1 MATYI
6 TLLKFTQKGVEKI
19 KGGPTR
25 LDQAKKLFSSKGA
38 ELKEFYLVMGQ
49 YDAVVIT
56 EEPDDSTAAGLRLA
70 VGSLGNVSTE
80 TMRAFTE
87 KEYRDIVAELP

>member
-6 TLLKFTQKGVEKI
+6 TLLNFTQKGVENI

-25 LDQAKKLFSSKGA
+25 LDQAKKMFSSKGA

-56 EEPDDSTAAGLRLA
+56 EEPDDATAAGIRLA
-70 VGSLGNVSTE
+70 VASLGNVSTK

-87 KEYRDIVAELP
+87 EEYRDIVKGLP

>member
-1 MATYI
+1 MATFI
-6 TLLKFTQKGVEKI
+6 TLLNFTQKGLENI

-38 ELKEFYLVMGQ
+38 EIKEFYLVMGQ

-56 EEPDDSTAAGLRLA
+56 EEPDDSTAAGIRLA
-70 VGSLGNVSTE
+70 VAALGNVSTK

-87 KEYRDIVAELP
+87 EEYREIVKGLP

>member
-1 MATYI
+1 MATFI
-6 TLLKFTQKGVEKI
+6 TLLNFTQKGLENI

-25 LDQAKKLFSSKGA
+25 LDQAKKMFSSKGA
-38 ELKEFYLVMGQ
+38 EIKEFYLVMGQ

-56 EEPDDSTAAGLRLA
+56 EEPDDTTAAGIRLA
-70 VGSLGNVSTE
+70 VAALGNVSTK

-87 KEYRDIVAELP
+87 EEYRDIVAELP

>member
-6 TLLKFTQKGVEKI
+6 TLMKFTQKGAENI

-25 LDQAKKLFSSKGA
+25 LDQAKNMFRSKGA
-38 ELKEFYLVMGQ
+38 ELKEFFLVMGQ

-56 EEPDDSTAAGLRLA
+56 EEPDDSTAAGLRLTI
-70 VGSLGNVSTE
+70 GSLGNVSTE

-87 KEYRDIVAELP
+87 EEYRDIIKGLA